1 MIEHVGFSGTQNG
14 MSLAQWHAVE
24 KLLKDAEPV
33 YAHHGDCIGADENF
47 NTIARE
53 LEIWTWGHPPLN
65 SSKRAYCHVDVQN
78 DPEEYLDR
86 NKTIVNAS
94 NWLIFTPEGPEKLRS
109 GTWSTVRYARSLGK
123 LGFIVWPNGE
133 IEDL

>member
-14 MSLAQWHAVE
+14 CTMAQIAAVE

-33 YAHHGDCIGADENF
+33 YAHHGDCVGSDYDF
-47 NTIARE
+47 NTIARD
-53 LEIWTWGHPPLN
+53 LGIWTWGHPPIKEN
-65 SSKRAYCHVDVQN
+65 KRAFCHVDVKN
-78 DPEEYLDR
+78 EPAEYLDR
-86 NKTIVNAS
+86 NRDIVNS
-94 NWLIFTPEGPEKLRS
+94 SDWMIFTPEGPEKLRS